1 MEVHFEIFIASGR
14 FGSLSARS
22 SSSDIRRAF
31 GEPDIFTPA
40 RKSYPMMLVYG
51 DVEFVLRNDRLTFA
65 AISLLKKVPSLPP
78 TMILHGSVGASERC
92 VDKVKEMLVR
102 RGISWTL
109 DVIMSEEGAP
119 VFVTEKRVHLAF
131 TQNIL
136 QRVGAE
142 YI

>member
-1 MEVHFEIFIASGR
+1 
-14 FGSLSARS
+14 
-22 SSSDIRRAF
+22 
-31 GEPDIFTPA
+31 
-40 RKSYPMMLVYG
+40 
-51 DVEFVLRNDRLTFA
+51 
-65 AISLLKKVPSLPP
+65 
-78 TMILHGSVGASERC
+78 
-92 VDKVKEMLVR
+92 VR